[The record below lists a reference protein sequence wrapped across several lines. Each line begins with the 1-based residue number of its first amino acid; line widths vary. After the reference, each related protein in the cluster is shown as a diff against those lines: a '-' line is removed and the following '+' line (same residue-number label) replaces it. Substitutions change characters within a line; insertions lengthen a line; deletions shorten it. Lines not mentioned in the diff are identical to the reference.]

1 MEILSISEKLA
12 ICQNCKNRKFNSS
25 VGIICGLTES
35 KPTFEEI
42 CSNYSADEVA
52 IARQS
57 EINNRLDEREKQEE
71 FEQSLS
77 GGGLYGI
84 GGLIG
89 NWAQR
94 SYIGAIC
101 FGLIFCTLGWY
112 GIGMHH
118 YVGLAVSIVYLS
130 LLLLIGIMAIV
141 SYKKQKD
148 NTVPLGTTFWI
159 MMMVIAAFQVISQL
173 LLTGHLY
180 ALWYVIV
187 NLLCSG
193 VMVWHLYFSSDI
205 KEKFPYAS
213 RKWHILEK
221 VVLIITVALFIIL
234 LVLPLI

>member
-1 MEILSISEKLA
+1 MAILSISGKLA

-42 CSNYSADEVA
+42 CSNYSADEAA

-57 EINNRLDEREKQEE
+57 EIYNRLDEREKQEE
-71 FEQSLS
+71 FEQSLYD
-77 GGGLYGI
+77 GGLF
-84 GGLIG
+84 GLIG

-118 YVGLAVSIVYLS
+118 YVGLAVSVAYMS

-159 MMMVIAAFQVISQL
+159 MMVIIAAFQVISQL

-193 VMVWHLYFSSDI
+193 VMVRHLYFSSDI

-221 VVLIITVALFIIL
+221 VVLIITVALFTIL
-234 LVLPLI
+234 LILPLI

>member
-1 MEILSISEKLA
+1 MATLSISEKLA

-35 KPTFEEI
+35 KPTFEEN

-57 EINNRLDEREKQEE
+57 EINNRLDEREKQEK

-77 GGGLYGI
+77 GGELYGI

-89 NWAQR
+89 NWVQR

-101 FGLIFCTLGWY
+101 FGLILCTLGWY
-112 GIGMHH
+112 AIGMHH